1 MTDEPSRQQQLP
13 STDDTAVPESAANP
27 EPPPAISTPET
38 MAEEPA
44 GTATAPV
51 QPESAPEIATG
62 SPPET
67 AAAES
72 GEEPAAT
79 TDIDDAAE
87 ESGRRGIKIGSQR
100 DASLAQQIKAQP
112 QNLGG
117 GPDVAE
123 AGAANP
129 AADGTMAAP
138 LPSATIK
145 SSPPPQLEANL
156 SPEVQQELDAALAGV
171 AIDDLIADSKAD
183 ANDELTEESRVCG
196 KVMSIR
202 NENIF
207 LDLGGRHQGVLPA
220 KQFEQPPEIG
230 TELDAVVSKFNAEDG
245 FYELILPDTAIDV
258 GGWEDI
264 GEGMVVDAVITGHN
278 KGGLECEVN
287 RLRGFI
293 PMSQVATYR
302 VEDVEEFV
310 GQRFPCVVTE
320 VKPERRNL
328 VLSRRAMLERERA
341 EQKKQLLEE
350 LQVGEIREGTVTRL
364 QPFGAFVDLG
374 GVDGLIH
381 ISQLSWDRV
390 SDPSEVLEVGQSIKV
405 KIKKI
410 DPDTGKIGLGYRETF
425 DNPWTTA
432 EQKYKPKTCVSAT
445 VSKLMDF
452 GAFVKLEP
460 GIEGL
465 IHISELA
472 HRRVF
477 RTGDVV
483 SEGQQ
488 VEVMI
493 LSVDVGAQRIALSL
507 KALEKKPLIP
517 DKKKEQEFAAEDD
530 DRPAAK
536 KIPPENLKGGTT
548 RRDDG
553 EQFGLKW

>member
-51 QPESAPEIATG
+51 QPESAPEIATV
-62 SPPET
+62 SPPDT

-87 ESGRRGIKIGSQR
+87 ESGRREIKIGSQR
-100 DASLAQQIKAQP
+100 DASLGQQIKAQP

-390 SDPSEVLEVGQSIKV
+390 NDPSEVLEVGQSIKV

-517 DKKKEQEFAAEDD
+517 DKKKEQEFAAEED
-530 DRPAAK
+530 DRPAVK

>member
-13 STDDTAVPESAANP
+13 STDDSAVPESAANP

-38 MAEEPA
+38 TAEEPA

-51 QPESAPEIATG
+51 QPESAPEIATD
-62 SPPET
+62 SPPGT

-72 GEEPAAT
+72 EKEPAAT
-79 TDIDDAAE
+79 TDVDEAAE
-87 ESGRRGIKIGSQR
+87 ESDRREIKIGSQR
-100 DASLAQQIKAQP
+100 EGSLAQQIKAQP

-123 AGAANP
+123 AGVANP
-129 AADGTMAAP
+129 ATDGTMAAP

-156 SPEVQQELDAALAGV
+156 SPEMQQELDAALADI

-390 SDPSEVLEVGQSIKV
+390 NDPSEVLEVGQSIKV
-405 KIKKI
+405 KINKI
-410 DPDTGKIGLGYRETF
+410 DPETGKIGLGYRETF

-432 EQKYKPKTCVSAT
+432 EQKYKPKTSVSAT

-507 KALEKKPLIP
+507 KALEEKPLIR
-517 DKKKEQEFAAEDD
+517 DKKKEEEFAAEDD
-530 DRPAAK
+530 DRPAAG
-536 KIPPENLKGGTT
+536 KIPPKNLKGGTT